1 MALVQ
6 ILPTTVKER
15 QFPSFLACVY
25 NSIPSPK
32 KTLPA
37 SAFFFSKMWTFIL
50 DLILHFRSCK
60 NKPVI
65 FQTITRYHFLLLLFY
80 PLFFWKIF
88 WISCESIFSATLALL
103 TYQTHFWLIS
113 LIASVSLITRI
124 SIISIKSVSVL
135 IYCTF
140 YKYLSLILHIKVSKI
155 ICVSLHLETLKQQQA
170 VAPVPLILAEHQFWN
185 LKMNY
190 HIYEKNFFIPE
201 TFGKITRIRI
211 YSIF

>member
-1 MALVQ
+1 MALIQ

-80 PLFFWKIF
+80 PLFFWKIL
-88 WISCESIFSATLALL
+88 WVSCGSIFSATLALL

-113 LIASVSLITRI
+113 LIASVSLITCI
-124 SIISIKSVSVL
+124 SIISIKSAPVL
-135 IYCTF
+135 IYFTF
-140 YKYLSLILHIKVSKI
+140 YKYLSLILHIKVSKNYR
-155 ICVSLHLETLKQQQA
+155 CLPEFGDSETAASSSACSFDLGR
-170 VAPVPLILAEHQFWN
+170 APVLKPQDELPYLWEELFHSWN
-185 LKMNY
+185 
-190 HIYEKNFFIPE
+190 IWKNN
-201 TFGKITRIRI
+201 
-211 YSIF
+211 

>member
-1 MALVQ
+1 MALIQ

-80 PLFFWKIF
+80 PLFFQKIL
-88 WISCESIFSATLALL
+88 WVSCGSIFSATLALL

-113 LIASVSLITRI
+113 LIASVSLITCI
-124 SIISIKSVSVL
+124 SIISIKSAPVL
-135 IYCTF
+135 IYFTF
-140 YKYLSLILHIKVSKI
+140 YKYLSLIFHIKVSKNYR
-155 ICVSLHLETLKQQQA
+155 CLPEFGDSETAASSSACSFDLGR
-170 VAPVPLILAEHQFWN
+170 APVLKPQDELPYLWEELFHSWN
-185 LKMNY
+185 
-190 HIYEKNFFIPE
+190 IWKNN
-201 TFGKITRIRI
+201 
-211 YSIF
+211 